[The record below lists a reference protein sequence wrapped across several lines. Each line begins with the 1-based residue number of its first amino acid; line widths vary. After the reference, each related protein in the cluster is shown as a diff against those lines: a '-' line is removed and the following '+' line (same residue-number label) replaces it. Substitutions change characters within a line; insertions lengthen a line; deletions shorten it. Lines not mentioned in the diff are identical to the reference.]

1 MNGDLQ
7 DATFEK
13 INLSS
18 KKGLEFTKGKFTLE
32 ILSEIINGN
41 IHYGSLLRSVEGI
54 NPRILAQRLHDFE
67 QEGILSRKVLPTSPP
82 QVEYKMTKKGI
93 ALEVSLKKWKNGSKL
108 IEIRLNLHNLLLIFF
123 YKIENVILKDLV
135 ILLIKAT

>member
-1 MNGDLQ
+1 MKQEGKKSIV
-7 DATFEK
+7 T
-13 INLSS
+13 I
-18 KKGLEFTKGKFTLE
+18 KKGGNEWRLARCNLWKKTICPARRVLNLLKGKFTLE
-32 ILSEIINGN
+32 ILSEIIDGN

-93 ALEVSLKKWKNGSKL
+93 ALRSIVEEMKKWEQTYSN
-108 IEIRLNLHNLLLIFF
+108 
-123 YKIENVILKDLV
+123 
-135 ILLIKAT
+135 